1 MIASLHADGIL
12 GSDRWT
18 WSDMRELKTGKSL
31 QNTGPVLREGLNSRK
46 LIVWNNNLKNRF
58 LSTQNFQLMSDG
70 IFTNIN
76 QGKNRF

>member
-46 LIVWNNNLKNRF
+46 LIVWKNSLKKLELF
-58 LSTQNFQLMSDG
+58 LHK
-70 IFTNIN
+70 IFTWCLMVFL
-76 QGKNRF
+76 QT